1 MTRPIFQDVISLH
14 KNNFLSFIL
23 LFSTEESS
31 RSLAYL
37 LHGEILK
44 IVFRYFTF
52 FLISPAYRR
61 SMANVSFVYSLFHR
75 LRWSVLTTLNGC
87 AMVTM
92 LPTVSSL
99 KRRPSISFVEQRH
112 RFFFS
117 KFLLFIHFLLY
128 FSLVFNYRCYLIF
141 GLSFYY
147 LVWFL
152 LFSLFI

>member
-1 MTRPIFQDVISLH
+1 MYCNLSSKKITRPIFQDVISLH

-23 LFSTEESS
+23 LFLTEESS

-44 IVFRYFTF
+44 IVFRSFTF

-112 RFFFS
+112 RFFFPN
-117 KFLLFIHFLLY
+117 F
-128 FSLVFNYRCYLIF
+128 CYLFTFCYIF
-141 GLSFYY
+141 L
-147 LVWFL
+147 
-152 LFSLFI
+152 